1 MLQRMEFLI
10 LSRKK
15 HYWWRNGLYWDAAPF
30 PDDNGGKQTCPLQ
43 GRKHRAAN
51 KQLLFFGILTP
62 SKERFF
68 SLLRKVVCLPRI
80 YCSRPQ
86 ETSSCWVGAWYAAF
100 RSRVIGWQWLEEF
113 WDGLA
118 MIWRSGNDMEI
129 RWHWSL
135 PKRITALNQIKT
147 RQGGN
152 TSQPKVIELA
162 RHCQGW
168 SVWQSTTGHF
178 DSQG

>member
-1 MLQRMEFLI
+1 MRLQFQMIMEENKHAQYRDANTGRQTSNFFFWASSPSL
-10 LSRKK
+10 KK
-15 HYWWRNGLYWDAAPF
+15 D
-30 PDDNGGKQTCPLQ
+30 
-43 GRKHRAAN
+43 
-51 KQLLFFGILTP
+51 
-62 SKERFF
+62 FF

-86 ETSSCWVGAWYAAF
+86 ETSFCWVGAWYAAF

-113 WDGLA
+113 WDGPA
-118 MIWRSGNDMEI
+118 MIWRSGNDMEVK
-129 RWHWSL
+129 WHWSL

-162 RHCQGW
+162 RHGQGW
-168 SVWQSTTGHF
+168 NAWQWTTGDRF
-178 DSQG
+178 TRALG